1 MPGTQAV
8 VFRAAGTHANVDG
21 HHIHH
26 WANGGET
33 KLSNLLLLCRFHHR
47 LVHEGG
53 VEVQT
58 LNDGALR
65 FVRPDGGCFDSR
77 SALPVQ
83 SDWTQLRSSNQN
95 AGVHIDHKTASTRWK
110 GESMDYGF
118 AVQALMQRSEHAKNV
133 SADAT
138 APAT

>member
-1 MPGTQAV
+1 
-8 VFRAAGTHANVDG
+8 
-21 HHIHH
+21 
-26 WANGGET
+26 
-33 KLSNLLLLCRFHHR
+33 LSNLVLLCRFHHR

-65 FVRPDGGCFDSR
+65 FVRPDGRCFDST

-83 SDWTQLRSSNQN
+83 SDWTELRSSNQN
-95 AGVHIDHKTASTRWK
+95 AGVHIDPKTASTRWK

-118 AVQALMQRSEHAKNV
+118 AVQALMQRWEHAKNV
-133 SADAT
+133 SAET
-138 APAT
+138 PPHSPPRS